1 MNALTAICVLGP
13 LAFVVSPLALQAGP
27 GNKTMRVYSARMETL
42 FIRLDVNSDGRLDAS
57 EVQGR
62 RGLSRRL
69 KRQNNR
75 SYLLLEDL
83 RLRDSSPSGPRLK
96 QHFSQADL
104 LIEGAYFHLGPP
116 ERENGLGRETLASR
130 WRQQRVEWESR
141 LQYKKQAR
149 ECQPTPG
156 PSNFGISVA

>member
-1 MNALTAICVLGP
+1 MNALTAIRVLGP

-27 GNKTMRVYSARMETL
+27 GNKPMRVYSARMETL

-57 EVQGR
+57 ELQGR

-96 QHFSQADL
+96 HRFSQADRDRNRGL
-104 LIEGAYFHLGPP
+104 DR
-116 ERENGLGRETLASR
+116 REAQRIPWISRNFNILDLDRDGTVTLQELWNHQRSLAP
-130 WRQQRVEWESR
+130 RQRR
-141 LQYKKQAR
+141 
-149 ECQPTPG
+149 P
-156 PSNFGISVA
+156 

>member
-1 MNALTAICVLGP
+1 
-13 LAFVVSPLALQAGP
+13 
-27 GNKTMRVYSARMETL
+27 METL

-96 QHFSQADL
+96 QHFSQADSDRNRGL
-104 LIEGAYFHLGPP
+104 DRQEAKRIPWISRNFNVLDRDRDGTVTLQELWNHQRSLAPP
-116 ERENGLGRETLASR
+116 
-130 WRQQRVEWESR
+130 QRR
-141 LQYKKQAR
+141 
-149 ECQPTPG
+149 P
-156 PSNFGISVA
+156 